1 MTSKSIS
8 ITEDVYKQLTK
19 FKLKNE
25 SFSQAI
31 RRLLEHNLDIIDL
44 AGAWKKIPDSKHA
57 IEVIEKTVKEVHEG
71 KSEKINM
78 V

>member
-1 MTSKSIS
+1 MPSKSIS
-8 ITEDVYKQLTK
+8 ITEDVYKQLVK

-31 RRLLEHNLDIIDL
+31 KRLLEYNLDIIDL

-57 IEVIEKTVKEVHEG
+57 IEVLEKTVKEVHEG
-71 KSEKINM
+71 KSEKIDLI
-78 V
+78 